1 MEKTLNRKPF
11 QGVFNIVRFN
21 WHFYLIALFL
31 FVFSFSFSIYVVPNA
46 RLFFKITSIL
56 IFYSVFISLFVSYYI
71 YDFKDFY
78 SLKWIESIDIKKPR
92 NIININAGFDETSA
106 IFDTKFPYGNLKVL
120 DFYNSCINTEI
131 SIERARKSYPAYKN
145 TKSISIYKVPINNEF
160 SELIFLIFAAH
171 EIRKSK
177 DRIIFFKELNRV
189 LEQNG
194 KIILIEHLRDLPNFL
209 AFNIGFF
216 HFHSKKTWQNDIEKA
231 NLKINTEYKLTI
243 FTSLFIIEK
252 NGNSS

>member
-1 MEKTLNRKPF
+1 MDKTLNRKPF

-21 WHFYLIALFL
+21 WHFYLLALFFFIL
-31 FVFSFSFSIYVVPNA
+31 FFFLASFGEKNI

-56 IFYSVFISLFVSYYI
+56 IFHSVFISLIVSYYI

-78 SLKWIESIDIKKPR
+78 SLNWLEFIELEKQK

-106 IFDTKFPYGNLKVL
+106 IIENKFPNGNLKVL
-120 DFYNSCINTEI
+120 DFYDRNFNTEI
-131 SIERARKSYPAYKN
+131 SIERARQAYPAYKN
-145 TKSISIYKVPINNEF
+145 TKNVSFYNLPIKDDF

-177 DRIIFFKELNRV
+177 DRIIFFKELNRI
-189 LEQNG
+189 LEKKG
-194 KIILIEHLRDLPNFL
+194 KIILVEHLRDLPNFL
-209 AFNIGFF
+209 AFNIGFL
-216 HFHSKKTWQNDIEKA
+216 HFYSKKTWQNDIEKA
-231 NLKINTEYKLTI
+231 NLKITTEHKLTL

-252 NGNSS
+252 NGNPS